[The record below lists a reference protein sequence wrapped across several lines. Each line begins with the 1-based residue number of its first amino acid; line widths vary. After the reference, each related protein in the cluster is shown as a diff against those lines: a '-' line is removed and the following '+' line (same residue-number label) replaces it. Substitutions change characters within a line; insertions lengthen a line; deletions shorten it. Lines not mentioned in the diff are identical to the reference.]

1 MFFGLIVNSA
11 DKLSSIPDTIAAK
24 KFRVSFDLL
33 FDSCEVNLFGKGAAG
48 WIR

>member
-11 DKLSSIPDTIAAK
+11 DKLSSIHDSAAVK
-24 KFRVSFDLL
+24 KFRDSIDLL
-33 FDSCEVNLFGKGAAG
+33 FDGCEVNLFGKGAAG